1 VDDLTLFYLPINC
14 TISSVILAMLA
25 GFQQILVLF
34 SDKECQSI
42 EFKEVLQAPKT
53 YFVVPKL
60 KCLVTTYSL
69 V

>member
-1 VDDLTLFYLPINC
+1 
-14 TISSVILAMLA
+14 MLA